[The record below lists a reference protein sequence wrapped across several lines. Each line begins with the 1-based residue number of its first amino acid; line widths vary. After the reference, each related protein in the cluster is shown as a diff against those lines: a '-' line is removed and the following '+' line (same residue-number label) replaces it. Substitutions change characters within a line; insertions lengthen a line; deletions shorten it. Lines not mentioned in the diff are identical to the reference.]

1 MNAWQKIVLWAN
13 RGADRVT
20 AVSPAEKLEAALSSR
35 KRALEQIRENCY
47 HASGRSRYYE
57 NQVKLLQRRIE
68 ILNSSARE
76 CKRRGEEER
85 LEQILCQHQRAER
98 RLEIFSQCTRQQAEI
113 TGQLERS
120 RLEIERDVDKMQAQL
135 DVLRTRSEFAQGLR
149 QYRKAAVRLRED
161 SWEETAHRIE
171 IDYSTGEAQLDDLC
185 ARRQENAGEAERR
198 EQFAQ
203 FVESLG

>member
-1 MNAWQKIVLWAN
+1 
-13 RGADRVT
+13 
-20 AVSPAEKLEAALSSR
+20 
-35 KRALEQIRENCY
+35 
-47 HASGRSRYYE
+47 
-57 NQVKLLQRRIE
+57 
-68 ILNSSARE
+68 
-76 CKRRGEEER
+76 
-85 LEQILCQHQRAER
+85 
-98 RLEIFSQCTRQQAEI
+98 
-113 TGQLERS
+113 
-120 RLEIERDVDKMQAQL
+120 MQAQL

-161 SWEETAHRIE
+161 SWEETARRIE